1 MKKIIGYMAVTAMLY
16 GIIPATAMAQ
26 TTPDHDPPQ
35 YGKPYKNVPDRR
47 DVSMYQVNMRSFS
60 KEGNFKGVI
69 ARLDSIKALGVNV
82 VYILPIYPVGV
93 LKAQGSPYAVKDYR
107 QINTEFGTLDDLR
120 ALVDG
125 VHKRKMAI
133 IIDWVGNHT
142 SWDNPWIVNKDWY
155 EQDSTGNI
163 KHAQTWR
170 DVAQLN
176 FKNNNMRLTM
186 IKDMKYWVLTAN
198 VDGFRCDYADG
209 PPADFWKQA
218 IDTLR
223 NIPAHKLIFLAEGTR
238 GKNFDAGFDYNFGF
252 RFFENLKRIYK
263 YGKSVKSIDTINLK
277 DYTNATDGQQMVRY
291 ITNHDVNSSDGS
303 PIQLFGGKKG
313 SMAAF
318 VVVAYMKSVP
328 MIYDGQEVGTPY
340 RLVFPFTKSKID
352 WTLNPDVTA
361 EYKKII
367 AFRNGTE
374 AIRRGELTSYSSNDV
389 CAFTKEL
396 GEKTVF
402 VLSNLRNTTVSYTIP
417 SKLLVYNWKDGFT
430 GDKSKLSNT
439 ITLAPYQYIV
449 LKN

>member
-1 MKKIIGYMAVTAMLY
+1 MAVTAMLY

-35 YGKPYKNVPDRR
+35 YGKPYQNVPDRR

-82 VYILPIYPVGV
+82 VYILPIYPVGA

-176 FKNNNMRLTM
+176 FKNNDMRLTM

-223 NIPAHKLIFLAEGTR
+223 NIPAHKLLFLAEGTR

-352 WTLNPDVTA
+352 WTLNADVTA

-367 AFRNGTE
+367 AFRNGSE

-402 VLSNLRNTTVSYTIP
+402 VLSNLRNTTISYIIP
-417 SKLLVYNWKDGFT
+417 SKLLVFNLKDGFT
-430 GDKSKLSNT
+430 GDKSKLSST

>member
-1 MKKIIGYMAVTAMLY
+1 MAVTAILS
-16 GIIPATAMAQ
+16 GIIPTTAMAQ
-26 TTPDHDPPQ
+26 TTPDQDPPQ
-35 YGKPYKNVPDRR
+35 YGKPYNNVPDRR

-60 KEGNFKGVI
+60 KDGNFKGVI

-93 LKAQGSPYAVKDYR
+93 LKAQGSPYSVKDYR
-107 QINTEFGTLDDLR
+107 KINTEFGTLDDLR

-125 VHKRKMAI
+125 VHKRKMTI

-163 KHAQTWR
+163 KHAQTWH

-176 FKNNNMRLTM
+176 FKNNDMRLTM
-186 IKDMKYWVLTAN
+186 IKDMKYWVLAAN

-223 NIPAHKLIFLAEGTR
+223 NIPAHKLLFLAEGSR
-238 GKNFDAGFDYNFGF
+238 GENFNAGFDYNFGF
-252 RFFENLKRIYK
+252 RFFENLKKIYK
-263 YGKSVKSIDTINLK
+263 DGKSVISIDTINVK
-277 DYTNATDGQQMVRY
+277 DYTNAIDGQEMVRY

-340 RLVFPFTKSKID
+340 SLVFPFTNSKID
-352 WTLNPDVTA
+352 WSLNPDVTA
-361 EYKKII
+361 EYKKVI
-367 AFRNGTE
+367 AFRNGSD
-374 AIRRGELTSYSSNDV
+374 AVRRGELTSYSSDDV
-389 CAFTKEL
+389 CAFTRTIG
-396 GEKTVF
+396 GETVL

-417 SKLLVYNWKDGFT
+417 HNLLAYNWKDGFT
-430 GDKSKLSNT
+430 GSLSKLSST
-439 ITLAPYQYIV
+439 ITLTPYQYIV

>member
-1 MKKIIGYMAVTAMLY
+1 MAVTAMLY

-35 YGKPYKNVPDRR
+35 YGKPYQNVPDRR

-263 YGKSVKSIDTINLK
+263 YGNSVKSIDTINLK

>member
-1 MKKIIGYMAVTAMLY
+1 MAVTAMLA

-26 TTPDHDPPQ
+26 TSPDQDPPQ
-35 YGKPYKNVPDRR
+35 YGIPFKNVPDSR

-69 ARLDSIKALGVNV
+69 ARLDSIKALGINV

-93 LKAQGSPYAVKDYR
+93 LKAQGSPYSVKDYR
-107 QINTEFGTLDDLR
+107 QINTEFGTLHDLR

-163 KHAQTWR
+163 KHAQTWH

-176 FKNNNMRLTM
+176 FKNNEMRLTM

-198 VDGFRCDYADG
+198 IDGFRCDYADG

-223 NIPAHKLIFLAEGTR
+223 NIPAHKLLFLAEGSR
-238 GKNFDAGFDYNFGF
+238 GKNFNAGFDYNFGF
-252 RFFENLKRIYK
+252 RFFENLKEIYK
-263 YGKSVKSIDTINLK
+263 DGKTVKSIDTINIK
-277 DYTNATDGQQMVRY
+277 DYTNATDRQQMVRY

-303 PIQLFGGKKG
+303 PIRLFGGKKG

-340 RLVFPFTKSKID
+340 PLVFPFTSSKID
-352 WTLNPDVTA
+352 WSLNPDVTA
-361 EYKKII
+361 EYKKVI
-367 AFRNGTE
+367 AFRNSSET
-374 AIRRGELTSYSSNDV
+374 IRRGELTSYSSDDV
-389 CAFTKEL
+389 CAFIKQL
-396 GEKTVF
+396 SRKSVF
-402 VLSNLRNTTVSYTIP
+402 VLSNLRNTTVRYTIP
-417 SKLLVYNWKDGFT
+417 SNLLGYEWKDGFT
-430 GDKSKLSNT
+430 GGKSKLSST
-439 ITLAPYQYIV
+439 ITLTPYQYIV